1 MTMHLSPF
9 DDGHVRLGRAAEL
22 IARERDDATA
32 DDRAEPCPNGPGLPT
47 CPDLTVGAIG
57 AMYDDMTR
65 AEAIAA
71 INAKLSSLDDD
82 GVLAVA
88 GIVEDIAEVDEVPR
102 ALTARELAL
111 IEQSKEDFKAGRVV
125 SQEDYRVEMEAF
137 LSQRRAKLP
146 KSA

>member
-1 MTMHLSPF
+1 MN
-9 DDGHVRLGRAAEL
+9 DV
-22 IARERDDATA
+22 
-32 DDRAEPCPNGPGLPT
+32 
-47 CPDLTVGAIG
+47 
-57 AMYDDMTR
+57 MTR

-88 GIVEDIAEVDEVPR
+88 GIVDDIAAADDLPR

-111 IEQSKEDFKAGRVV
+111 IEQSKEDFQAGRVV
-125 SQEDYRVEMEAF
+125 SQDDYRAEMDAF
-137 LSQRRAKLP
+137 LSERRTKLP

>member
-1 MTMHLSPF
+1 
-9 DDGHVRLGRAAEL
+9 
-22 IARERDDATA
+22 
-32 DDRAEPCPNGPGLPT
+32 
-47 CPDLTVGAIG
+47 
-57 AMYDDMTR
+57 MYDDMTR

>member
-1 MTMHLSPF
+1 M
-9 DDGHVRLGRAAEL
+9 
-22 IARERDDATA
+22 
-32 DDRAEPCPNGPGLPT
+32 NG
-47 CPDLTVGAIG
+47 
-57 AMYDDMTR
+57 DMTR

-88 GIVEDIAEVDEVPR
+88 GIVEDIATDGDLPR

-125 SQEDYRVEMEAF
+125 SQDDYRAEMDAF
-137 LSQRRAKLP
+137 LSERRAKLP

>member
-1 MTMHLSPF
+1 MNE
-9 DDGHVRLGRAAEL
+9 G
-22 IARERDDATA
+22 
-32 DDRAEPCPNGPGLPT
+32 
-47 CPDLTVGAIG
+47 
-57 AMYDDMTR
+57 MTR
-65 AEAIAA
+65 TEAIVA

-88 GIVEDIAEVDEVPR
+88 SIVEDIAADGELPR

-125 SQEDYRVEMEAF
+125 SQEDYRAEMDAF

>member
-1 MTMHLSPF
+1 
-9 DDGHVRLGRAAEL
+9 
-22 IARERDDATA
+22 
-32 DDRAEPCPNGPGLPT
+32 
-47 CPDLTVGAIG
+47 
-57 AMYDDMTR
+57 MTR

-71 INAKLSSLDDD
+71 INARLSSLDDD

-88 GIVEDIAEVDEVPR
+88 SIVEDIAVVEDLPR

-125 SQEDYRVEMEAF
+125 TQEEYRAEMDAF